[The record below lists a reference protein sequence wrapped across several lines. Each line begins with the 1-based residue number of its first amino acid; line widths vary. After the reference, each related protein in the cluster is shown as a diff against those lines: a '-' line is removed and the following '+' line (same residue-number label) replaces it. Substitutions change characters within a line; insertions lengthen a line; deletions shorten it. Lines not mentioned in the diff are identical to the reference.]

1 MKKNFILLSSL
12 ALFATVAS
20 AASHESEIP
29 QLPAQ
34 VVQAPRFTPA
44 EKAIETGLAEFR
56 ASARILP
63 VILVHPGLPEREI
76 VRNQGEKPA
85 KAAAS
90 ALTLRIAV
98 KA

>member
-1 MKKNFILLSSL
+1 MKKTFLIISSL
-12 ALFATVAS
+12 ALFATVTS
-20 AASHESEIP
+20 AATPETEIP
-29 QLPAQ
+29 QLPTQ

-44 EKAIETGLAEFR
+44 EKAIETGLAELR

-76 VRNQGEKPA
+76 ARNQGEKLP
-85 KAAAS
+85 AAATS
-90 ALTLRIAV
+90 ALTLRVAV